1 MKSVSGKLAYIL
13 IFIIFITCGCWEQ
26 FDYISATDSGQIKFI
41 SKIVIKDQAQ
51 EFGSADIDEFS
62 SGLLSDLKKAG
73 WIVEKKWISK
83 QRPYK
88 IEFNGS
94 GNIDKVATKTAFY
107 KITKVSDLE
116 YRIRFIPAESEGQKS
131 SRTVTFK
138 KKNLKNSAYFFNL
151 NGEPVETISNVQ
163 TDKQYVIAFDKK
175 VQNKLIKQAEK
186 RGNLSDDERAKK
198 SIETYIS
205 SYLDK
210 NIKALI
216 EYDSHMY
223 ESIIQKI
230 REVPIQLQDEE
241 FEKYLSEKISEL
253 KEYEQNK
260 QIESTIFD
268 NKNTKRFFLQQ
279 AFGGGGSPY
288 DILYPEMKFEVMEI
302 RDYSESENIVCQQ
315 CNKMAFVRLF
325 YKNPQNAPYLDFT
338 KIIKIK
344 SAIIKI
350 YLSKWSNENTGWV
363 DYKLLHFQP
372 TDHKREMFKIGPKQ
386 IEKKTYEIFT
396 SRRTDAQK
404 KKAVENYLNQYP
416 NDTYTDEAR
425 AKITDIKNQIDDDA
439 FSHALQNSNE
449 RSKIQKLENY
459 LKTFPDG
466 LHVNEAKKE
475 VRKAMSAIEK
485 ENERRTY
492 EIYVSRRTNTQKIQ
506 TLTDYLKQYP
516 NGVYSE
522 EARAKIAEIL
532 NQSDDDAFSRASQ
545 NSDDRLTIQK
555 LENYLKSFPDGRHVD
570 EAKNEI
576 GKIKQKWREAKEII
590 KQQRDDGFFKRA
602 LNEPDDLR
610 RKNRLTGYLSQFP
623 QGRNIVKANIEIK
636 EIDVKLDDRAFSK
649 AFNNKSD
656 RSRLSALEK
665 YLRAYPNGRYVAK
678 ASMEISRIKS
688 KMDDD
693 AFAKA
698 MSRKPKS
705 RFKALEKYLKYYPV
719 GLHAKEAT
727 VEKNRIMAE
736 LDHDAYTKAIR
747 QKSKKRRNSELNKY
761 LDRFPD
767 GIHREEANKLLKQN

>member
-1 MKSVSGKLAYIL
+1 MKSVSGKLAFIL
-13 IFIIFITCGCWEQ
+13 IFIIFIICGCWEQ
-26 FDYISATDSGQIKFI
+26 FDYITVTNSGQVKFI
-41 SKIVIKDQAQ
+41 SKIVIKDEAK

-62 SGLLSDLKKAG
+62 SGFLRDFKKAG
-73 WIVEKKWISK
+73 WTVEKKWISK

-94 GNIDKVATKTAFY
+94 GNIDKVATETAFY
-107 KITKVSDLE
+107 KITKVSELE

-131 SRTVTFK
+131 SRTVTFSRI
-138 KKNLKNSAYFFNL
+138 NLKNSAYFFNS

-175 VQNKLIKQAEK
+175 VQNKLIKQAKK

-223 ESIIQKI
+223 ESIIQKL

-241 FEKYLSEKISEL
+241 FEKYLSEKINKL
-253 KEYEQNK
+253 KKYEQNK

-268 NKNTKRFFLQQ
+268 NKNTERFFLQQ

-302 RDYSESENIVCQQ
+302 RDYSESENIACQQ

-325 YKNPQNAPYLDFT
+325 YQNPQNAPYLDFT

-372 TDHKREMFKIGPKQ
+372 TDHKRELFKIGPKQ
-386 IEKKTYEIFT
+386 IEKKAHEIFT

-404 KKAVENYLNQYP
+404 IQAVGNYLNQYP
-416 NDTYTDEAR
+416 ADTYTDEAR
-425 AKITDIKNQIDDDA
+425 AKITDIQNQIDDDA
-439 FSHALQNSNE
+439 FSHALQNSDN
-449 RSKIQKLENY
+449 RSKIQKLETY

-466 LHVNEAKKE
+466 RHIDEAEKE

-485 ENERRTY
+485 EDERRTY
-492 EIYVSRRTNTQKIQ
+492 EIYASRRTNPQKKQ
-506 TLTDYLKQYP
+506 ALANYLEQYP
-516 NGVYSE
+516 NGVYTD
-522 EARAKIAEIL
+522 EARAKITDIQ
-532 NQSDDDAFSRASQ
+532 NQIDDDAFSHALQ
-545 NSDDRLTIQK
+545 NSDDRFKIQK
-555 LENYLKSFPDGRHVD
+555 LENYIQTFPEGRHVD

-576 GKIKQKWREAKEII
+576 GKIKQKWSKAKEKI
-590 KQQRDDGFFKRA
+590 KQQRDDELFKRA

-610 RKNRLTGYLSQFP
+610 RKNRLTDYLSRFP
-623 QGRNIVKANIEIK
+623 QGRNVVKANIEIK

-649 AFNNKSD
+649 AISNKSE

-665 YLRAYPNGRYVAK
+665 YLRVYPNGRYVAK

-688 KMDDD
+688 KIDDD

-698 MSRKPKS
+698 MNRKPKS
-705 RFKALEKYLKYYPV
+705 RFKALEQYLKYYPV
-719 GLHAKEAT
+719 GLHANEAM
-727 VEKNRIMAE
+727 VEKNRVMAE
-736 LDHDAYTKAIR
+736 LDHDAYTKAIK
-747 QKSKKRRNSELNKY
+747 QKSKKRRNSELNRY
-761 LDRFPD
+761 LDRFPN
-767 GIHREEANKLLKQN
+767 GIHREEASKLLGQN

>member
-1 MKSVSGKLAYIL
+1 MKSVSGKLAFIL
-13 IFIIFITCGCWEQ
+13 IFIIFIICGCWEQ
-26 FDYISATDSGQIKFI
+26 FDYITVTNSGQVKFI
-41 SKIVIKDQAQ
+41 SKIVIKDEAK

-62 SGLLSDLKKAG
+62 SGFLRDFKKAG
-73 WIVEKKWISK
+73 WTVEKKWISK

-94 GNIDKVATKTAFY
+94 GNIDKVATETAFY
-107 KITKVSDLE
+107 KITKVSELE

-131 SRTVTFK
+131 SRTVTFSRI
-138 KKNLKNSAYFFNL
+138 NLKNSAYFFNS

-175 VQNKLIKQAEK
+175 VQNKLIKQAKK

-223 ESIIQKI
+223 ESIIQKL

-241 FEKYLSEKISEL
+241 FEKYLSEKINKL
-253 KEYEQNK
+253 KKYEQNK

-268 NKNTKRFFLQQ
+268 NKNTERFFFQQ

-302 RDYSESENIVCQQ
+302 RDYSESENIACQQ

-325 YKNPQNAPYLDFT
+325 YQNPQNAPYLDFT

-372 TDHKREMFKIGPKQ
+372 TDHKRELFKIGPKQ
-386 IEKKTYEIFT
+386 IEKKAHEIFT

-404 KKAVENYLNQYP
+404 TQAVGNYLNQYP
-416 NDTYTDEAR
+416 ADTYTDEAR
-425 AKITDIKNQIDDDA
+425 AKITDIQNQIDDDA
-439 FSHALQNSNE
+439 FSHALQNSDN
-449 RSKIQKLENY
+449 RSKIQKLETY

-466 LHVNEAKKE
+466 
-475 VRKAMSAIEK
+475 
-485 ENERRTY
+485 
-492 EIYVSRRTNTQKIQ
+492 
-506 TLTDYLKQYP
+506 
-516 NGVYSE
+516 
-522 EARAKIAEIL
+522 
-532 NQSDDDAFSRASQ
+532 
-545 NSDDRLTIQK
+545 
-555 LENYLKSFPDGRHVD
+555 RHID

-576 GKIKQKWREAKEII
+576 GKIKQKWSKAKEKI
-590 KQQRDDGFFKRA
+590 KQQRDDELFKRA

-610 RKNRLTGYLSQFP
+610 RKNRLTDYLSRFP
-623 QGRNIVKANIEIK
+623 QGRNVVKANIEIK

-649 AFNNKSD
+649 AISNKSE

-665 YLRAYPNGRYVAK
+665 YLRVYPNGRYVAK

-688 KMDDD
+688 KIDDD

-698 MSRKPKS
+698 MNRKPKS
-705 RFKALEKYLKYYPV
+705 RFKALEQYLKYYPV
-719 GLHAKEAT
+719 GLHANEAM
-727 VEKNRIMAE
+727 VEKNRVMAE
-736 LDHDAYTKAIR
+736 LDHDAYTKAIK
-747 QKSKKRRNSELNKY
+747 QKSKKRRNSELNRY
-761 LDRFPD
+761 LDRFPN
-767 GIHREEANKLLKQN
+767 GIHREEASKLLGQN